1 MGAHRK
7 TIKRKKPLT
16 QVATKGIKRREAIKS
31 LHIELKASSTSTPS
45 IPLAVYQQASAK
57 GQDSHRGGDSSNFLV
72 QWLKDVSVDHPR
84 VLEVGCLEVDNAIAK
99 YINSHHGS
107 IRRIDLKS
115 RDPRIEEQDFMTL
128 SIPAEVFLL
137 KSSLIVEIRCDF
149 VVVSTEFCTHTT
161 RTI

>member
-16 QVATKGIKRREAIKS
+16 QIATKGIKRREAIKS
-31 LHIELKASSTSTPS
+31 LHVELKASSTSTPS
-45 IPLAVYQQASAK
+45 IPLTVYQQASAK
-57 GQDSHRGGDSSNFLV
+57 GQDIHRGGDSSKFLV
-72 QWLKDVSVDHPR
+72 QWLKDVPIEQPR
-84 VLEVGCLEVDNAIAK
+84 LLEVGCLEVDNAIAK
-99 YINSHHGS
+99 YVNSHHGS

-128 SIPAEVFLL
+128 SIPAQVSLL

-149 VVVSTEFCTHTT
+149 VVVGIEFCIHTT